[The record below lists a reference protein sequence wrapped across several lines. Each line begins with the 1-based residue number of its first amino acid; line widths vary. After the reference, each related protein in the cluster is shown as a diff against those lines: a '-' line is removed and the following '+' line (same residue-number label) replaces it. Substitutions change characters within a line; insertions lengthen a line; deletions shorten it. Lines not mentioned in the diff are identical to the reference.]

1 MKAGASLR
9 ANEAA
14 AAGKKSSARTATT
27 IRSAACTRS
36 LSATGLR
43 SAAERAWLREFGVAF
58 VADVYD
64 EMSESLM
71 RAVRRML

>member
-1 MKAGASLR
+1 MIVVTNPSLLV
-9 ANEAA
+9 
-14 AAGKKSSARTATT
+14 KMQICTTARRLNPRISIIATAD
-27 IRSAACTRS
+27 
-36 LSATGLR
+36 